1 MTLPP
6 FGIEGGLPLAL
17 ARGMSVAGLFS
28 VFGSTLTRV
37 AVMPPVLARLG
48 PSAQALEQRRH
59 RLIWAGLA
67 VAVLAS
73 ATWTWLVAGTL
84 ADTPGMGETATTL
97 RTLVRD
103 TEFGHVVMLQLGTLA
118 LIALAVAR
126 RLHRLAAGLAAI
138 AVVLQAAH
146 SHAAAMNPGLS
157 LLLLSDVLHLLAG
170 AAWLGGL
177 LPLILVI
184 TTAPADAATLACRR
198 FSALGTVCVLILVA
212 TASYQF
218 WILIGGLPGLIGT
231 AYGELALA
239 KMALFAVLL
248 GFAARN
254 RFRLTPDLAGYAP
267 DAARRRML
275 RSIAG
280 ETVVGLLVV
289 LAGSIL
295 SSLPPAMHIQ
305 PVWPF
310 PLRPSLVTVE
320 EDPDFRREVIAAG
333 LALGGAV
340 ALMAVAALIRH
351 RTRWLVL
358 VAALVVAWVA
368 IPHLDLLL
376 VQAYP
381 TSYDHSPTDFAAT
394 GIVRGDMLFPS
405 NCAACHGAAGR
416 GDGPSAHGL
425 PVPPADLT
433 AAHLWMHSDGELIW
447 WLSHGIEAPE
457 VGLAMPGFAGTLSE
471 EERWDLIDYI
481 RAHNAGVSM
490 RRTGQWPVPVQA
502 PTFQAR
508 CAGGRT
514 VTLADLRG
522 QVLRLVIGSP
532 PPSQAVPDGV
542 TTIIASTDPAARP
555 GSGVCVVSDEDVPRA
570 YAIIAGLAL
579 PEVSTAQFLIDGDG
593 WLRSLQRPGVAPGWN
608 DPAVLAQAV
617 AAIRAHPLSSM
628 GTGSAPMR
636 T

>member
-6 FGIEGGLPLAL
+6 FALEGGLPLAL

-28 VFGSTLTRV
+28 VFGSALARV
-37 AVMPPVLARLG
+37 AVMPPALARPG
-48 PSAQALEQRRH
+48 PAQALERSWQ
-59 RLIWAGLA
+59 RLIWASLV

-84 ADTPGMGETATTL
+84 ADTASVGEAAATLPTLMRYTA
-97 RTLVRD
+97 
-103 TEFGHVVMLQLGTLA
+103 FGHVVILQVGA
-118 LIALAVAR
+118 LVLVALAVAC
-126 RLHRLAAGLAAI
+126 RLRWPVAGLAAI
-138 AVVLQAAH
+138 AVALQAAH
-146 SHAAAMNPGLS
+146 SHAAAMNAGPS
-157 LLLLSDVLHLLAG
+157 FLLLSDALHLLAG

-177 LPLILVI
+177 LPLLIVI
-184 TTAPADAATLACRR
+184 ATAPADVAALACRR
-198 FSALGTVCVLILVA
+198 FSVLGTVCVLILVG

-218 WILIGGLPGLIGT
+218 LILIVGLPGLIGT
-231 AYGELALA
+231 AYGLLALA
-239 KMALFAVLL
+239 KMALFVVLL

-254 RFRLTPDLAGYAP
+254 RFRFTPDLAGNAP
-267 DAARRRML
+267 DPARRRML

-280 ETVVGLLVV
+280 ETAVGLVVV
-289 LAGSIL
+289 LVAGIL

-333 LALGGAV
+333 FALGGAV
-340 ALMAVAALIRH
+340 ALMALAVLVRH

-358 VAALVVAWVA
+358 VAAIVIAWFA

-381 TSYDHSPTDFAAT
+381 TSYDHSPTEFAAT
-394 GIVRGDMLFPS
+394 GIVRGEMLFPS

-457 VGLAMPGFAGTLSE
+457 VGLVMPGFADTLSV
-471 EERWDLIDYI
+471 EERWDLIDFI
-481 RAHNAGVSM
+481 RARNAGVAM
-490 RRTGQWPVPVQA
+490 RVTGDWPVPVQA
-502 PTFQAR
+502 PGFQAT

-522 QVLRLVIGSP
+522 QVLRLV
-532 PPSQAVPDGV
+532 VELV
-542 TTIIASTDPAARP
+542 
-555 GSGVCVVSDEDVPRA
+555 
-570 YAIIAGLAL
+570 AGFA
-579 PEVSTAQFLIDGDG
+579 G
-593 WLRSLQRPGVAPGWN
+593 
-608 DPAVLAQAV
+608 
-617 AAIRAHPLSSM
+617 
-628 GTGSAPMR
+628 GTGWRHHDHRRHRSCLTPRRGRLRVDGRRRPPRLRYHRRANNA
-636 T
+636 